1 MSSTST
7 SSRSGTPRRQRP
19 LSPHLSIYRLVPTMI
34 ASIMHRFTGGA
45 LYFGTLLVA
54 WWLIAAATGP
64 GAFALANGVLSS
76 WFGLLVLFVYSWVL
90 MLHML
95 GGIRHFLWDMGLY
108 DSKPVSTVLAKASFA
123 GSAVLTVLI
132 WLIALGVR

>member
-1 MSSTST
+1 
-7 SSRSGTPRRQRP
+7 
-19 LSPHLSIYRLVPTMI
+19 MI